1 MSFEIIFIIA
11 AALGRILVLPVSNY
25 LLSVLLLSIIDLTHL
40 SLLSLLTNLSS
51 LNNPCIY

>member
-40 SLLSLLTNLSS
+40 SLPSLLTNLSS